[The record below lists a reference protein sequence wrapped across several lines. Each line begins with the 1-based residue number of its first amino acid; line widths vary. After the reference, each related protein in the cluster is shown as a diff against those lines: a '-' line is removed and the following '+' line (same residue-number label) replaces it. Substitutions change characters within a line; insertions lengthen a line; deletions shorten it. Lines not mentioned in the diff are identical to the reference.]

1 MTPLFF
7 EHFSTLPDPR
17 IERCRRHELLD
28 IVFLSVCA
36 VLSGAEGWEA
46 IEEFGEAKL
55 AWLRRFVPLAN
66 GIPRHDTIARVMS
79 RLDPE
84 ALQRC
89 FIGWMQAVAQVTT
102 GEVVAID
109 GKTLRRSFDT
119 ATRKSALHMVSAWG
133 CANGVVL
140 GQLRTSE
147 KSNEIT
153 AIPALLNLLDV
164 RGCIVTI
171 DAMGCQRA
179 IAEQIRSKRG
189 HYVLAVKENQ
199 GALLDDIRDYFEADA
214 GQGYMGL
221 KALYH
226 EETDSGHGR
235 VEVRRCWHSGD
246 LRWVPATQRWAGAK
260 SVARVECE
268 RHVRGRV
275 TREVRY
281 YISSLAVAPERL
293 LGAVRSHWGIENRL
307 HWVLDMTF
315 REDYSRVRR
324 GHAAENLTVL
334 RRMALNICR
343 KNQTGKSN
351 PSKIRRASWNDD
363 FREQLLIGA
372 GA

>member
-1 MTPLFF
+1 MTPSFF
-7 EHFSTLPDPR
+7 EHFAELPDPR
-17 IERCRRHELLD
+17 IERCRQHELLD

-36 VLSGAEGWEA
+36 VLSGADGWEA

-55 AWLRRFVPLAN
+55 AWLRRYVPLAN

-89 FIGWMQAVAQVTT
+89 FIGWMQAVVQATT

-109 GKTLRRSFDT
+109 GKTLRRSFDS
-119 ATRKSALHMVSAWG
+119 ATRKAALHMVSAWG

-140 GQLRTSE
+140 GQVRTAE

-153 AIPALLNLLDV
+153 AIPALLELLDV

-171 DAMGCQRA
+171 DAMGCQRD
-179 IAEQIRSKRG
+179 IAAQIRRQRG
-189 HYVLAVKENQ
+189 HYVLAVKANQ
-199 GALLDDIRDYFEADA
+199 GALLEELQDYFETDA
-214 GQGYMGL
+214 PNGYRGL
-221 KALYH
+221 KAAYH

-235 VEVRRCWHSGD
+235 IEVRRCWQSAD
-246 LRWVPATQRWAGAK
+246 LRWMPATRAWAGAK
-260 SVARVECE
+260 SVARVESE
-268 RHVRGRV
+268 RHVGGRM

-281 YISSLAVAPERL
+281 YLSSLDLDPARL
-293 LGAVRSHWGIENRL
+293 MDAVRSHWAIENRL

-324 GHAAENLTVL
+324 GHAAEN
-334 RRMALNICR
+334 
-343 KNQTGKSN
+343 
-351 PSKIRRASWNDD
+351 AS
-363 FREQLLIGA
+363 A
-372 GA
+372 

>member
-1 MTPLFF
+1 MTPSFF
-7 EHFSTLPDPR
+7 DHFSELPDPR
-17 IERCRRHELLD
+17 IERCRQHELLD

-36 VLSGAEGWEA
+36 VLSGADGWEA

-55 AWLRRFVPLAN
+55 AWLRRYVPFTN

-84 ALQRC
+84 ALQRS
-89 FIGWMQAVAQVTT
+89 FIGWMQAVVQVTA
-102 GEVVAID
+102 GEVIAID

-119 ATRKSALHMVSAWG
+119 ATRKAALHMVSAWG

-153 AIPALLNLLDV
+153 AIPSLLELLDV

-179 IAEQIRSKRG
+179 IAEQIRAKRG

-199 GALLDDIRDYFEADA
+199 RALLEDIRDYFEADA
-214 GQGYMGL
+214 KNGYGGL
-221 KALYH
+221 KVAYL

-235 VEVRRCWHSGD
+235 IEVRRCWQSAD
-246 LRWVPATQRWAGAK
+246 LRWMPATRAWAGAK
-260 SVARVECE
+260 SVARVESE
-268 RHVRGRV
+268 RHIGERV

-281 YISSLAVAPERL
+281 YISSLGLEPGQL
-293 LGAVRSHWGIENRL
+293 LGAVRSHWSIENRL

-324 GHAAENLTVL
+324 GHAAQNLTVL

-343 KNQTGKSN
+343 RDQSGKSN

-363 FREQLLIGA
+363 FREQLLLGA
-372 GA
+372 GR

>member
-1 MTPLFF
+1 MTPSFF
-7 EHFSTLPDPR
+7 EHFAELPDPR
-17 IERCRRHELLD
+17 IERCRQHELLD

-36 VLSGAEGWEA
+36 VLSGADGWEA

-55 AWLRRFVPLAN
+55 AWLRRYVPLAN

-89 FIGWMQAVAQVTT
+89 FIGWMQAVVQATT

-109 GKTLRRSFDT
+109 GKTLRRSFDS
-119 ATRKSALHMVSAWG
+119 ATRKAALHMVSAWG

-140 GQLRTSE
+140 GQVRTAE

-153 AIPALLNLLDV
+153 AIPALLELLDV

-171 DAMGCQRA
+171 DAMGCQRD
-179 IAEQIRSKRG
+179 IAAQIRRQRG
-189 HYVLAVKENQ
+189 HYVLAVKANQ
-199 GALLDDIRDYFEADA
+199 GALLEELQDYFETDA
-214 GQGYMGL
+214 PNGYRGL
-221 KALYH
+221 KAAYH

-235 VEVRRCWHSGD
+235 IEVRRCWHSAD
-246 LRWVPATQRWAGAK
+246 LRWMPATRAWAGAK
-260 SVARVECE
+260 SVARVESE
-268 RHVRGRV
+268 RHVGGRM

-281 YISSLAVAPERL
+281 YLSSLDLDPARL
-293 LGAVRSHWGIENRL
+293 MDAVRSHWAIENRL

-343 KNQTGKSN
+343 RDHSGKSN
-351 PSKIRRASWNDD
+351 PSKIRRASWNDN
-363 FREQLLIGA
+363 FREQLLLGA
-372 GA
+372 GR